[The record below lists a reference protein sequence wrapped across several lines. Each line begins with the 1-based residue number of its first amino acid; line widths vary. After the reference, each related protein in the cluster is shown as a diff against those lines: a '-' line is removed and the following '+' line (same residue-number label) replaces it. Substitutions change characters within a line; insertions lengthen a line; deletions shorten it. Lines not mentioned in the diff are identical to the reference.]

1 MPAKQPT
8 AVPSRHRHRHWNTR
22 LHSGSAVVYAIN
34 QRSVIAGPVTDDR
47 RAGRW
52 VAGHMAA
59 RRLCIGSQKLQSA
72 VRRQRP
78 VLDPSTSSAA
88 GHFPL
93 FSVDMAMCILLGSI
107 LFRRRSTLAAWRPGG
122 FRSTPSQLPRLS
134 PQDLFLGREAG
145 PGSLAAWLP
154 WLGTN
159 PVVYICRRCCRP
171 QSQDFGRRGSSMGA
185 GTSALPQACDAPGK

>member
-145 PGSLAAWLP
+145 PGSLVALARHQPGGIYLPPMLPTAEPRLRETGEQYGGWHIRSAA
-154 WLGTN
+154 
-159 PVVYICRRCCRP
+159 
-171 QSQDFGRRGSSMGA
+171 SM
-185 GTSALPQACDAPGK
+185 